1 MNKDIKNTHPI
12 NDFFNKLKAQGYCG
26 DETIKRL
33 KDKIF
38 EEDVEN
44 EKGEINDLH

>member
-12 NDFFNKLKAQGYCG
+12 NALLNKLKTQGYCG

-38 EEDVEN
+38 KEDDEDEVN
-44 EKGEINDLH
+44 ERRN